1 MAGTLISHT
10 GDEVSNLTMNLFGMP
25 HQFIPEVDPRLPNI
39 STLVGQKFTENIILE
54 APVATI
60 IPGKPKYLPNESVNN
75 KISISQSLLEAAGGN
90 FESLNQ
96 LKADEALDE
105 MRLYDFET
113 DYSEYI
119 KYVNIL
125 CRAGAAFLDIKDTIQ
140 IGSKEYS
147 FEKFNWD
154 YYKWSNV
161 PTVSRESTF
170 KNSKTAVNNL
180 NGSTGSS
187 TSTKFDMTTN
197 DVDDA
202 NIESITTSYQ
212 YIQFYVD
219 PDSLAPGDSMSNATS
234 ESMMKGIFESGQS
247 TMKDLAFMA
256 NSGGVDTAGLQQFGE
271 DSLSALSAGI
281 QQILGNNNSVI
292 GSAGGAMA
300 RIFNLA
306 GDVVKGNNIII
317 PNIYNSS
324 DYSRSMQLTVH
335 LRSPYGTKLGYFMNI
350 YAPMMHL
357 LALTMPKQASANTYG
372 SPFLI
377 KAFVEGMWTC
387 NLGIVR
393 SISINKNP
401 ESLSAD
407 GLPMEVDVTLDI
419 EDLYSDLSMTPANM
433 PIRFINNTSLVEFL
447 ATNCGMSLTKPNY
460 KTKIGFAVS
469 SIISQLE
476 DIDESAYIWLKEEYY
491 EIIRKF
497 TSLTN

>member
-10 GDEVSNLTMNLFGMP
+10 GDELSHLTMNLFGMP
-25 HQFIPEVDPRLPNI
+25 HQFIPEVDPRVQSI
-39 STLVGQKFTENIILE
+39 STLVGQKFSENIILE

-75 KISISQSLLEAAGGN
+75 RISISQALFDGAGQN
-90 FESLNQ
+90 FDALNQ
-96 LKADEALDE
+96 LNADNALDE
-105 MRLYDFET
+105 MRLYDFEP
-113 DYSEYI
+113 DYAEYI

-125 CRAGAAFLDIKDTIQ
+125 CRAGAAFLDITDTIQ

-161 PTVSRESTF
+161 PTISRESYF
-170 KNSKTAVNNL
+170 QNDKTAIKNL

-187 TSTKFDMTTN
+187 TSTIFDMTT
-197 DVDDA
+197 DDIQQA
-202 NIESITTSYQ
+202 NIESLTTSFQ
-212 YIQFYVD
+212 YVQFYVD
-219 PDSLAPGDSMSNATS
+219 PDSLTPGDSMSNMSS
-234 ESMMKGIFESGQS
+234 ESQMKGLFDSGQS
-247 TMKDLAFMA
+247 VMKDIAFMA
-256 NSGGVDTAGLQQFGE
+256 NSGGYDPAGFQQFAD
-271 DSLSALSAGI
+271 DSISAFSAGI
-281 QQILGNNNSVI
+281 QQILGNNNSII

-306 GDVVKGNNIII
+306 GDVVKGNNVVI

-335 LRSPYGTKLGYFMNI
+335 LRSPYGTKLGYYMNI
-350 YAPMMHL
+350 YVPMMHL
-357 LALTMPKQASANTYG
+357 LALTLPKQASANTYG

-387 NLGIVR
+387 NLGLVR

-407 GLPMEVDVTLDI
+407 GLPMEVDITLDI
-419 EDLYSDLSMTPANM
+419 EDLYSDLSMTPANS
-433 PIRFINNTSLVEFL
+433 PFRFIHNTSLVEFL
-447 ATNCGMSLTKPNY
+447 ATNCGMSLTKPNFT
-460 KTKIGFAVS
+460 TKVQFMIDSVLNQFT
-469 SIISQLE
+469 
-476 DIDESAYIWLKEEYY
+476 DIDETAYNWIKDEYY
-491 EIIRKF
+491 KLINRF